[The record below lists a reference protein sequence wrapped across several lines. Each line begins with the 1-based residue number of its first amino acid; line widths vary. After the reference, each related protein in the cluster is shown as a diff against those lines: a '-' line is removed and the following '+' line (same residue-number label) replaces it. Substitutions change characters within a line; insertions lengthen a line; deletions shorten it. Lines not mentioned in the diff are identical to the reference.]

1 MSTPEAPQAD
11 TLPQSSNQILPGVAE
26 DHYTSGSDPFPGAP
40 RVTCSWQEKG
50 VTSVTCAR
58 VCLEA
63 SACGSQTE
71 LPWHQEPSRAHRLGN
86 ERPYKGLLS
95 VPFQRSARP
104 LPGTRRSTA
113 CTSHVTHSP
122 QATGLSLCSSLACL
136 QGPQLEGIH
145 EVSPCDSRKWLLTHQ
160 VQLAGR
166 MIKL

>member
-1 MSTPEAPQAD
+1 M
-11 TLPQSSNQILPGVAE
+11 
-26 DHYTSGSDPFPGAP
+26 
-40 RVTCSWQEKG
+40 
-50 VTSVTCAR
+50 TCAR
-58 VCLEA
+58 VCLAA

-136 QGPQLEGIH
+136 QGPQLEEIH
-145 EVSPCDSRKWLLTHQ
+145 EVITLRQQKVALDTPSAACRQNDKAVSCQPPKYSWFQ
-160 VQLAGR
+160 QSAAQLRCGAGEEVLPSHFR
-166 MIKL
+166 LFLITFTRLRY